1 MLKEMRGGSRIPRL
15 VSCDLRKE
23 PLGMGL
29 RSRAASSLA
38 VLAFACLLVIVAAFP
53 GFGASQVLRKGD
65 RGEVVCELQE
75 YLSIAGYYSGKVD
88 GIFGNETEQAV
99 LRFQKEASLE
109 ADGIVGPR
117 TWSALMDAC
126 SSAVRK
132 YVVVPGDTLYGIARR
147 HGCTVREIAEAS
159 GLSQPDRIK
168 PGQELLIPVQGA
180 ASRSA
185 SSRGGAE
192 LVSWSEARNVFTHR
206 ATIIDVKTGLSFQV
220 QRRGGHNHADAE
232 PLTREDT
239 ATMKR
244 IYGGTWSW
252 ERRAVV
258 VVAGGR
264 RMAASINGMPHGGEA
279 IADNGFPGH
288 FCVHFLGSRTHGSN
302 SVDAAHQNMVR
313 AAVGK

>member
-1 MLKEMRGGSRIPRL
+1 M
-15 VSCDLRKE
+15 
-23 PLGMGL
+23 
-29 RSRAASSLA
+29 
-38 VLAFACLLVIVAAFP
+38 IVAAFL
-53 GFGASQVLRKGD
+53 GLVRASTRKGD

-232 PLTREDT
+232 PSPRGHRHHEANLRRHVELG
-239 ATMKR
+239 AAR
-244 IYGGTWSW
+244 GGG
-252 ERRAVV
+252 
-258 VVAGGR
+258 GGR
-264 RMAASINGMPHGGEA
+264 WEAHGRLHQRHA
-279 IADNGFPGH
+279 PRRRGH
-288 FCVHFLGSRTHGSN
+288 S
-302 SVDAAHQNMVR
+302 
-313 AAVGK
+313 